1 MPDVNGCTILAERL
15 LNNLYGPI
23 NAGALVNG
31 DTIAYDQADSLPET
45 VTYYHVETEGHEV
58 ILANGVPAET
68 YVDHV
73 GRRAFDNHAEYVALY
88 GDEPQIEE
96 MDMVRISAAR
106 LVPAEIK
113 ARIDA
118 RRPGAAA

>member
-1 MPDVNGCTILAERL
+1 MTMASFTVRNVQYAVF
-15 LNNLYGPI
+15 NLGM
-23 NAGALVNG
+23 
-31 DTIAYDQADSLPET
+31 
-45 VTYYHVETEGHEV
+45 TEEV